1 MMALIAVSICT
12 SFYFYTNSDSDMC
25 DMSMRL
31 AAVEG
36 QETNMYTVQLTMA
49 VSFAVSSIL
58 IGKISNIVDNRLLF
72 SSSFI
77 LLASAL
83 LILDEKIALLN
94 YLSVVFM
101 GCSLAAVVVPT
112 IPELIDSMKTE
123 LRIESEKQGSILT

>member
-1 MMALIAVSICT
+1 MALIAVSICT

-31 AAVEG
+31 TAVVGE
-36 QETNMYTVQLTMA
+36 ETSMYTVQLTMA

>member
-1 MMALIAVSICT
+1 MALIAVSVCT

-31 AAVEG
+31 TAVVGE
-36 QETNMYTVQLTMA
+36 ETSMYTVQLTMA

>member
-1 MMALIAVSICT
+1 
-12 SFYFYTNSDSDMC
+12 
-25 DMSMRL
+25 
-31 AAVEG
+31 
-36 QETNMYTVQLTMA
+36 MA

>member
-1 MMALIAVSICT
+1 
-12 SFYFYTNSDSDMC
+12 
-25 DMSMRL
+25 
-31 AAVEG
+31 
-36 QETNMYTVQLTMA
+36 MYTVQLTMA

>member
-31 AAVEG
+31 AAVVG

>member
-1 MMALIAVSICT
+1 
-12 SFYFYTNSDSDMC
+12 
-25 DMSMRL
+25 
-31 AAVEG
+31 
-36 QETNMYTVQLTMA
+36 MYKVQLTMA

>member
-31 AAVEG
+31 TAVVGE
-36 QETNMYTVQLTMA
+36 ETSMYTVQLTMA

>member
-31 AAVEG
+31 TAVVGE
-36 QETNMYTVQLTMA
+36 ETSMYTVQLTMA

-83 LILDEKIALLN
+83 LILDE
-94 YLSVVFM
+94 
-101 GCSLAAVVVPT
+101 
-112 IPELIDSMKTE
+112 
-123 LRIESEKQGSILT
+123 